1 MANEIKL
8 EYESPNLLVFEV
20 KSEDIITK
28 SVDFDGGQSGL
39 SFQKS
44 NK

>member
-1 MANEIKL
+1 MVNKNKQ

-20 KSEDIITK
+20 NYGDIITK

-39 SFQKS
+39 SVWK
-44 NK
+44 N